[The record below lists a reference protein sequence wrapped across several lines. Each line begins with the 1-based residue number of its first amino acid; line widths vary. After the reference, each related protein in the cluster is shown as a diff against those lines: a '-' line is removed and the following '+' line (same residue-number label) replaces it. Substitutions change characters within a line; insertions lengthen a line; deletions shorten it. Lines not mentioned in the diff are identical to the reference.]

1 MKINLI
7 KTLLTDT
14 CMVIINSY
22 SKSLHLLQLA
32 ILLLI
37 STLCFSQK
45 LDCKK
50 FKNGEFYYPDLPD
63 KITIRKDSI
72 QGSYS
77 SGNLEI
83 MWDVIW
89 KNDCEYDIVCSKIF
103 NKDIPLEIGDR
114 IAVKIVSTKKKCY
127 YSELTVFN
135 SSFPDGMTL
144 PDDPFPLCFN
154 ENKSS
159 K

>member
-1 MKINLI
+1 MA
-7 KTLLTDT
+7 
-14 CMVIINSY
+14 IINTS
-22 SKSLHLLQLA
+22 SRLHRFFSLL
-32 ILLLI
+32 ILLLL
-37 STLCFSQK
+37 STFCFSQK
-45 LDCKK
+45 NDCEK
-50 FKNGEFYYPDLPD
+50 FKNGEFYYPDLPN

-89 KNDCEYDIVCSKIF
+89 KSDCEYDIVCSKIF
-103 NKDIPLEIGDR
+103 NKELPLEIGDR

-127 YSELTVFN
+127 SSQLTIFN

-144 PDDPFPLCFN
+144 PDGPFPLCFN